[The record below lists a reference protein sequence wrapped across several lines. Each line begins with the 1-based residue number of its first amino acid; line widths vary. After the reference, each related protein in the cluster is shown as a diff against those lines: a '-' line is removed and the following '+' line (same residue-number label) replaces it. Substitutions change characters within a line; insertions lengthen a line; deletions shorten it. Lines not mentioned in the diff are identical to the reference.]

1 MKPTNLLIAT
11 TLVVMTLFTSCKKEN
26 SSTTDPESAI
36 ETTFEMS
43 ADNAVSDYMAEDD
56 NDVLMEAA
64 EEQNLL
70 GNFAPVPLES
80 NNILACATVTV
91 TPLNGFPKTI
101 VLTFDPN
108 CTNPRGIVRSGI
120 VRIVISA
127 PLRNPGSTAVMTFD
141 NYFVNGFKREGTHT
155 WTNTSQPG
163 SKSWQR
169 KIENGKITAPGGR
182 FWLYQGIK
190 DIVQTAGVDTPRN
203 LFDDIFSITG
213 NSSMTNPNN
222 ITRTATILTALHKKY
237 TCANIDKGSIK
248 FEGPNHYAILDYGN
262 GECDRVATISIDG
275 RPPRQIILR

>member
-1 MKPTNLLIAT
+1 MKPTNLLLALSLGFFT
-11 TLVVMTLFTSCKKEN
+11 FFTSCKKE
-26 SSTTDPESAI
+26 SSTNETDSAI

-43 ADNAVSDYMAEDD
+43 ADNAISDYMAEDD

-64 EEQNLL
+64 EEQDLL
-70 GNFAPVPLES
+70 GNFVPVPFES
-80 NNILACATVTV
+80 NNFLACASVTV
-91 TPLNGFPKTI
+91 TPQTGFPKTI
-101 VLTFDPN
+101 VITFDPN
-108 CTNPRGIVRSGI
+108 CTNPRGIIRSGI

-182 FWLYQGIK
+182 FWLYHGIK
-190 DIVQTAGVDTPRN
+190 NIVQTAGVATPRN
-203 LFDDIFSITG
+203 LFDDVFSITG
-213 NSSMTNPNN
+213 NASITNPNN
-222 ITRTATILTALHKKY
+222 VTRTSTILTALQKKY
-237 TCANIDKGSIK
+237 ACANIDKGTIK
-248 FEGPNHYAILDYGN
+248 FQGPDHYAILDYGN
-262 GECDRVATISIDG
+262 GDCDRVATISIDG